1 MIELYNPT
9 SVPSRVISVFRALA
23 KISSLSCRSGL
34 LISSGSEGQIEQ
46 GDITGQSNISASF
59 CASLLSWCP
68 SSARCGVWL
77 SVLQLDIG
85 WLLVAWINLYLLRS
99 LFELQRE
106 PLLEPAPALQDAPVQ
121 VPGVPIQVPEGASS
135 SS

>member
-85 WLLVAWINLYLLRS
+85 WLLVAWIQLYANYQRTLALDRKAKG
-99 LFELQRE
+99 LFFDFL
-106 PLLEPAPALQDAPVQ
+106 APKSDAKR
-121 VPGVPIQVPEGASS
+121 GYDWILD
-135 SS
+135 